1 MPPPEPAVRWPY
13 HPGQPSLLAA
23 SVAIFLGSALP
34 WALVLGRFLWG
45 SAGAL
50 TWTLSGGLLILAAS
64 LVRRRWLA
72 LASALGGG
80 GIGAFFAVW
89 QTGRIFD
96 RCGLS
101 FDCVPGPGLGLLLG
115 GGGLAIYWVA
125 RAALAWRSP

>member
-1 MPPPEPAVRWPY
+1 M
-13 HPGQPSLLAA
+13 LAA

-45 SAGAL
+45 SAAAL
-50 TWTLSGGLLILAAS
+50 TWTLSGGLLALAAS
-64 LVRRRWLA
+64 LVRRRLLA

-80 GIGAFFAVW
+80 GIAVVFALW
-89 QTGRIFD
+89 QTARIFD
-96 RCGLS
+96 RCGLT

-115 GGGLAIYWVA
+115 GGGLAVYWAA